1 MDRLEELLILKE
13 ELSEKISAT
22 RSFEERKTIDTIPSC
37 ILNDEEIEQF
47 KQVVTEYN
55 AINDEYIQHNGYL
68 QGKINIVAKKRIEY
82 LDLLKKVNKEI
93 EFTSEYNTKKEE
105 LDAKK
110 EELDAEYER
119 KKRQLDENINYQ
131 LKVRPIYMRIIDL

>member
-1 MDRLEELLILKE
+1 MDRLEELLILKK

-22 RSFEERKTIDTIPSC
+22 RSFEQHKTIDTIPSC

-47 KQVVTEYN
+47 KQVVTNYN
-55 AINDEYIQHNGYL
+55 AINDEYVQHNGYL
-68 QGKINIVAKKRIEY
+68 QRKINIVAKKRIEY

-93 EFTSEYNTKKEE
+93 EVTSEYNT
-105 LDAKK
+105 KK

-119 KKRQLDENINYQ
+119 KKRQLDENINNQ
-131 LKVRPIYMRIIDL
+131 LKARPINMKFNGL